1 MEMEAQMYYFDLE
14 YQINHQSGWRPAM
27 SLGESEAEAISN
39 FATDYSPSMG
49 TVTAVR
55 AVKPSATTS

>member
-1 MEMEAQMYYFDLE
+1 MKTQKHYFDLE
-14 YQINHQSGWRPAM
+14 YQINYQADWRPAM

-39 FATDYSPSMG
+39 FAMDYSPSMG

-55 AVKPSATTS
+55 AAE

>member
-1 MEMEAQMYYFDLE
+1 
-14 YQINHQSGWRPAM
+14 M

-39 FATDYSPSMG
+39 FAMDYSPSMG

-55 AVKPSATTS
+55 AAE